1 MVVGSSNGI
10 GCYRAGKP
18 VLKKENKTATDKFR
32 AGNNRDDDE
41 AIKTSVFN

>member
-18 VLKKENKTATDKFR
+18 VLKNENKTATFR